1 MSQVAPGA
9 PYLLLFE
16 DDPGT
21 GSGLPDTIRATY
33 GSDWRLPAAPATR
46 PYTFTNFVVSHDG
59 RISFDEPLRA
69 GSGEVSRDAPHDR
82 WLMALLRT
90 RADAIITGAATLR
103 VSRRHRWTHWS
114 PFPHARELFSAL
126 RSAEGRTPLPMLVI
140 LSTNGDLPAD
150 APALHVPD
158 QPLLIATTVEGEARA
173 RSVLGIRPMLHYSVT
188 AGSRVDLT
196 ALLAELRTDYGIT
209 SLLSEGG
216 AHVYGELLARNLIDE
231 VFTTV
236 SPLIVGNRPYP
247 ATARPSLVEGVAFD
261 PNTPPRLR
269 LMSLRRHGD
278 YLFQRARIVQE

>member
-1 MSQVAPGA
+1 MAPGA

-21 GSGLPDTIRATY
+21 GSGMPDTIRAIY
-33 GSDWRLPAAPATR
+33 GSDWHLPTAPATR

-69 GSGEVSRDAPHDR
+69 GSGEVSRGAPHDR

-114 PFPHARELFSAL
+114 PFPHARELFTAL
-126 RSAEGRTPLPMLVI
+126 RSAEGRTPLPMLVV
-140 LSTNGDLPAD
+140 LSASGDLPAD
-150 APALHVPD
+150 APALHVPG
-158 QPLLIATTVEGEARA
+158 QQLLVATTAEGEARV
-173 RSVLGIRPMLHYSVT
+173 RSVLGTRPRLHYSVT

-216 AHVYGELLARNLIDE
+216 AMSMVNYSLGSDRRSLYHRQPTD
-231 VFTTV
+231 
-236 SPLIVGNRPYP
+236 R
-247 ATARPSLVEGVAFD
+247 RQPSL
-261 PNTPPRLR
+261 PCHCPPL
-269 LMSLRRHGD
+269 SS
-278 YLFQRARIVQE
+278 